1 MAKPVIMPK
10 LGFTQESSQI
20 LRWLKAA
27 GDRVEQ
33 GEPIAEVTTDKVNME
48 VEAPVSGVLDNL
60 QFEEGDEV
68 PVTQVIAYIRGANET
83 LEKAAPAETPPT
95 GEKMT
100 EPGAGPSPE
109 PPPSQT
115 PQAGRGSARV
125 TPIAANVAQERN
137 VDLGQVQG
145 TGPGGRVT
153 RRDVERYAAGQAA
166 GTTGEGAVR
175 AVPAARRAARE
186 LGVDLAG
193 VRGTGPR
200 GRVQSADV
208 ELAYRTAAASSQTKA
223 ATPRQ
228 ATAPKVTAPG
238 AAVDTGERRVLKT
251 IPLVGMR
258 QTIATRMQASAR
270 DAPHITFEADIDMT
284 AAEAMR
290 ARANGLLAKDAP
302 RISVTAILIKVCAWA
317 LRRHPMVNSQLDGTN
332 ILVLDEVNIG
342 VAVALDEGLIV
353 PVVREANR
361 KGLVEIAADLSE
373 IAGRAREGRLRMED
387 LTGGTFTIS
396 NLGMFGVDRFT
407 AILNPPETGILA
419 VGRTTPRVVP
429 DEAGQAVVRSML
441 TVTLSADHRVVD
453 GAVAGRFLSDVRQ
466 ALEHPE
472 LLVM

>member
-20 LRWLKAA
+20 VRWLKTA
-27 GDRVEQ
+27 GDPVEQ

-48 VEAPVSGVLDNL
+48 VEAPVSGVLDGL
-60 QFEEGDEV
+60 QFKEGDEV

-83 LEKAAPAETPPT
+83 LEKAAPAETSPM

-109 PPPSQT
+109 PTPSQT
-115 PQAGRGSARV
+115 PQAGRVSARV

-166 GTTGEGAVR
+166 ATTGEGGVR

-223 ATPRQ
+223 ATPPQ
-228 ATAPKVTAPG
+228 ATALGG
-238 AAVDTGERRVLKT
+238 AVATGERRVLKT

-270 DAPHITFEADIDMT
+270 EAPHITFEADIDMT

-290 ARANGLLAKDAP
+290 ARANGLLSKDAP

-332 ILVLDEVNIG
+332 ILLLDEVNIG

-353 PVVREANR
+353 PVVREADR
-361 KGLVEIAADLSE
+361 KGLVEIAADVSE

-429 DEAGQAVVRSML
+429 DEAGQAVVRPML